1 MSKAQDVLGA
11 ETLITKYIYLLSS
24 HVSEILPSAAEL
36 AAVSSKHFSYV
47 ASVLRG
53 DVIDINKQTS
63 DQLPLSV
70 TDINKQ
76 TSDQLPLSVTDI
88 NKQTSD
94 QLPLSVTDINKQ
106 TSDQL
111 PLSVTD
117 INKQT
122 SDQLPLSVTDINK
135 QTSDQLPLSVT
146 DINKQTSDQLPLSV
160 TDINK
165 QTSDQ
170 LPLSVTDINKQTSD
184 QLPLSVTDINKQK
197 DVLLPELLL
206 SLILLQLE
214 APLLL
219 HHVNWVPLLS
229 PLLDTLDKFNR
240 LAPGGDKDD
249 AEDMAWPGIIAPQHS
264 VPNQKTPEDA
274 PMIRKADL
282 ENHNRD
288 GGLWIVINR
297 KVYDVQDFRAQAPCS
312 SELLQRYAGRDATQ
326 PFHLAAHSPAAREMM
341 QGFFVGHYTEPEQEI
356 AQVMDAHSI
365 ISPLMDVERNLAF
378 LLGLHAHWLGQSTPL
393 QPAEEGE
400 ARRWLN
406 AVFLQGGL
414 QVLQPANPYEE
425 EKGEARSTSSTA
437 GTTPT
442 DPANTPKLEGLH
454 RLALDRATPFLQAL
468 ADNRSTSSK
477 IDLVVSQDSYVQ
489 CYLSLVERQCKQHHL
504 MIPGDFSQEHPVQE
518 VGRLLT
524 AVLIKHHGLG
534 ALVLALIE
542 QATQA
547 VDGYREDCPPEQVE
561 LDSHETRVEPL
572 VQGGV
577 RPGDGQVQ
585 VRQHDINV
593 GTEPRILKETRDS
606 KSWKKNLFLL
616 YEVRSSTSPEV
627 QALQH
632 LQLLHTEPRW
642 RKIVKGLIAD
652 RRLRKH
658 SPPPA
663 KPEDI
668 LNASIQSQS
677 AEGKSKEVEEDE
689 FCAKEEK
696 KDVGGGDADEPWSA
710 VPNLIAHAPGQLFS
724 SPVCENPE
732 KQQQQPPPVVYS
744 PEAMK
749 VTNAIVEFVLQE
761 EGADVDT
768 LRKVLYCQVQRARI
782 RIQGL
787 EMISGL
793 LQKDYLIGSVKYSL
807 MNGWLGLA
815 HKKQVLTED
824 SVYCLN
830 NVQLANPYQK
840 VEVLLA
846 QSRVTSWAVDALREH
861 VLLAHHHPAHSHKL
875 RGKGSLNQGTY
886 SWLRKIPWARFL
898 LAILGMLTGSPHA
911 IEVSL
916 IVNSGV
922 LGLVQTL
929 LRQIGPDTPPCG
941 EATKEVYS
949 IYEDSLQKTSAPS
962 VILSGPELAA
972 MMKIGTR
979 VVRGV
984 DWKWGDQDGLPPGE
998 GRVIGDLGEDGWIRV
1013 QWDNG
1018 STNSYR
1024 MGKEDKDAHPTK
1036 LLKQAS
1042 MTLMRTLAICSGIEG
1057 DHIQASAIRIIS
1069 SLLREIIQLA
1079 NKHSDCS
1086 SPAQLLAVNHH
1097 AQWATLGFVRA
1108 IAYSPA
1114 LCRALSTPAWVH
1126 LLLSMVG
1133 GQDSDITIRLSKQVL
1148 SLRLLRAVLP
1158 SWEVDPSER
1167 LGLLEKLF
1175 HLLGYTALFCP
1186 TDTPLPGNGCDGR
1199 CLARSLQL
1207 RVILIVSLKDL
1218 EAPGIEPGAFRSK
1231 TQLDYGEANKSPDLG
1246 FIISE
1251 PIRREWSRA
1260 GLLVTRLVSL
1270 SSGSHGLCV
1279 LSLAVSRVSLTASQS
1294 SSVAEECIALLRSL
1308 HSLPGWNQ
1316 ALNHILATKLVV
1328 AGDLLT
1334 EGSLFH
1340 IQVNECELEQSTAIQ
1355 SSVNA
1360 ALSVLGGVDSRVRIG
1375 GLVAAE
1381 GLGQGTVCQV
1391 SQHCKLVVQLHDTG
1405 EVRKL
1410 ALGAVVPLPT
1420 AHFNLDKMLMTENM
1434 LDTWATL
1441 VSLITHEYSDRRQPS
1456 CVPGAVNVTLLRTQ
1470 QQRLTAMNAISV
1482 LFRHQMLLRHILR
1495 HRTLES
1501 SASLEALNEGEDLD
1515 PVSETLLVQRLIVK
1529 ATQPS
1534 PLKSTFG
1541 KAELEAA
1548 ALSVSQCLAVEV
1560 RSKMQRGGVNS
1571 KPGGGVNTPA
1581 SETSL
1586 PSPASVSN
1594 RLNKPQSQLVGQL
1607 TEMGFARRS
1616 VESAIKAL
1624 GLKSEVA
1631 PSPETLVGWLLEH
1644 PEQALSNSDTVSSFD
1659 GLSDSDSLSE
1669 EADDTNVSNVDGGA
1683 SAGGYNKRS
1692 DFLSNDEYAI
1702 YIRDNITE
1710 GMLVRCCKT
1719 YEEVHE
1725 GDIGRVL
1732 KVDSEGLH
1740 DLNVQVDWQHKG
1752 STYWVRFIHVEL
1764 AGFLPTAPV
1773 GQHPLKVGDKV
1784 KVKQAVKNP
1793 KYKWGS
1799 VNHSSVGVVTRI
1811 SNNGRDVTVDF
1822 PQQSN
1827 WTGVVSEMEPV
1838 PCCHQGVSCEGCLM
1852 FPVTGPRF
1860 KCKACDNFNY
1870 CEQCFYTKKLHRHS
1884 FSRIVEPGELLTRAT
1899 IGSAAVFAG
1908 KPGRYYRQEMSLAL
1922 NPGLLEDWSKCVKA
1936 LTVSS
1941 RESWAHRLF
1950 DGSDNYW
1957 LSCGAQGKH
1966 WIHLEL
1972 FPDVLVH
1979 SLRMTVD
1986 PADSSYMPSLV
1997 VVNAGDTFA
2006 TMRELS
2012 TVNIR
2017 TTDTVVTLL
2026 ADVKEY
2032 YACVEV
2038 AVKQCRNGGIDCKI
2052 HSLSIVGR
2060 RKTNEG
2066 HVPSSLSFLASDN
2079 DDMQETV
2086 APQKGCLGGLLPK
2099 VLVWGLNDKDQLG
2112 GLKGSK
2118 VKMPVYS
2125 DSLSSLKP
2133 VHISGGSK
2141 SLFIVS
2147 LEGKVYACGEGTNGR
2162 LGLGH
2167 SNNISSPRQITALAQ
2182 YVVKKVSVHSGG
2194 KHAMALTLDGKVFS
2208 WGEGEDGKLGH
2219 NNRLSM
2225 DKPCLVE
2232 AFKSKRVRDIACGS
2246 NHSAAITSSGELY
2259 TWGLGEYGRLGH
2271 GDNITQLKPKLVSN
2285 NQEVPGADYTR
2296 GRRSQV
2302 QNTLESGGPRCRL
2315 LLESGGPRRSKVQTT
2330 LESGGPK
2337 FDVCMFQVKGLLGV
2351 RVVQVACGSR
2361 DAQTLALSDE
2371 GMVFSWGDGDFGKLG
2386 RGGSDGCSTPHNV
2399 ERLNNM
2405 GVCQIEC
2412 GAQFSLALT
2421 KSGQVWT
2428 WGKGDYFRLGHGS
2441 EQHVR
2446 KPTVVE
2452 GLRGKKIIH
2461 VAVGALHCLS
2471 VTDTGQVFAWGDN
2484 DHGQQGNGTTT
2495 VNRKPALVHGLED
2508 AHLNRVACGSSHSVA
2523 WSMYDPQPAS
2533 RHEPVLFLTSTDP
2546 LGATVLGVNEAVSDD
2561 KAPGQKSSV
2570 PQGSGKKPSLSLS
2583 KMILSLES
2591 SGAKQHA
2598 LQHVLNA
2605 LQVLHAR
2612 DAVVAALSSHA
2623 SFTAGT
2629 KISATPD
2636 TPPEGAVSQASV
2648 GAGAVFEEGLEIA
2661 QGGGEAPA
2669 SVAEVVGLSSHS
2681 TPESDHS
2688 PMAAFPSLS
2697 SSVSISSR
2705 ASKMSASAMSVIA
2718 ATMTSNAQ
2726 VVGQPD
2732 ETFPLQPNLDE
2743 FSGLL
2748 GQDDARMLVDLLKLA
2763 VAGRAVDMAKETVVN
2778 VLIAMGSANPDIR
2791 DMLVEH
2797 CVTELED
2804 VSLNTHSI
2812 HLAPQPVVQESSHP
2826 YVDDVSLSGHVKIP
2840 VPPQLPPLT
2849 YCCVPSGAKSLRIEF
2864 DRQCSTERRHDPLT
2878 IMDGTGRCVS
2888 TRSGREW
2895 SDWSSE
2901 IRIPGEEMRWKFAS
2915 DGSVNGWGWK
2925 FTVYPLVTYC
2935 GPQERSSDRAIL
2947 SQPSVE
2953 LVMCLLDSRLNLSS
2967 DRILVTR
2974 LATALA
2980 SCAQLS
2986 SLAAPQRMWALH
2998 KLRRL
3003 MVSRLGR
3010 LLDIPGL
3017 LKMEQTTDS
3026 ALPALVKG
3034 LPQAL
3039 LRQYEYE
3046 DPIVRSGKHL
3056 MHSDFFKV
3064 LVALACDLGL
3074 DSLPCCSENHKW
3086 SWFRRYCMAARVA
3099 GALVGRTALPHSFC
3113 VEVRKKISE
3122 MLNESG
3128 VLVLDHEDH
3137 ECFKQFHDEQ
3147 LLLWLH
3153 RRPED
3158 WTLSWNGSGTIY
3170 GWGHNHRGQLGGVEG
3185 AKVKL
3190 PTSCEAL
3197 SALRPMQL
3205 VGGEQTLLAV
3215 TADGKV
3221 YATGYGAGGRLGIG
3235 GTDSVMMPTLIE
3247 SIQHI
3252 CIKKVAVNS
3261 GGKHCLAL
3269 TAEGEVYSWGEG
3281 DDGKL
3286 GHGSRSSCERPRLVE
3301 MLKGKEI
3308 VDIACGGAHSAA
3320 ITAKREVYT
3329 WGKGRYGRLGHG
3341 DSEDQLKPKLVE
3353 ALLGS
3358 RVMDIACGSGDAQTL
3373 CITDDDN
3380 VWSWGD
3386 GDYGKLGRGGSDGC
3400 KDGAM
3405 HSFPPVQVPMK
3416 IESLAGL
3423 GVIKV
3428 ECGSQFSVALTRS
3441 GSVYTWGKGDYHRL
3455 GHGTDDH
3462 VRRPRKVAAL
3472 QGKKIICIATGSL
3485 HCVACSDQGEVYTW
3499 GDNDEGQ
3506 LGDGTT
3512 NAIQRP
3518 RLVVALQAKKISHVA
3533 CGSAHTLAWS
3543 TTKPVSAT
3551 RLPPGAPLE
3560 YDLVRDM
3567 PLVVLRNRLVLLH
3580 HFSELFCPVTAMFP
3594 VEGEGSLDT
3603 LRGILVSSTKEATF
3617 RKVKDTRLGRDV
3629 ESTPLW
3635 CSQYDEN
3642 IGVVQATMVRD
3653 RQHGP
3658 VIELNRIQ
3666 VKRARGKGGLAG
3678 PDGIKSV
3685 LGQMVSKMS
3694 LLTQEALFLPH
3705 RVWKVKFVGES
3716 VDDCGG
3722 GYSESITEMCEEL
3735 QNGALPLLIVT
3746 PNGRDEAGTN
3756 RDCFL
3761 LNPMAKS
3768 PLHLN
3773 MFRFLGVLM
3782 GIAIRT
3788 GSPLS
3793 LNLAEPVWK
3802 QLAGMTLTPADLTE
3816 VDRDYVP
3823 GLLCIRDM
3831 EPDDKVFHTLEM
3843 PFSTPSAYGNDVPLS
3858 TRYRRIMPENR
3869 LEYVKLA
3876 LNYRL
3881 HEFDEQVKAVKEGMA
3896 RVVPVPL
3903 VSLFSGYELQTMVCG
3918 SPDIPLALLKSVA
3931 TYKERR
3937 VRVKLNRRCTLP
3949 VIEHLP
3955 LSHTGTGTT
3964 SLVTGVEA
3972 SSALVQWFWD
3982 VMEEFTNQERSLFLR
3997 FVWGRTRLPRTIADF
4012 RGRDFV
4018 LQVLDKYNPADHFL
4032 PESYTC
4038 FFLLKMPR
4046 YSCKVSSSV
4055 DWGPRQSWEQPH
4067 NLAVLQ
4073 EKLKYAIHFCK
4084 SIDTDEYARVAM
4096 PGSGAASSNCD
4107 SDDVDSIASDQLGS
4121 FL

>member
-1 MSKAQDVLGA
+1 
-11 ETLITKYIYLLSS
+11 
-24 HVSEILPSAAEL
+24 
-36 AAVSSKHFSYV
+36 
-47 ASVLRG
+47 
-53 DVIDINKQTS
+53 
-63 DQLPLSV
+63 
-70 TDINKQ
+70 
-76 TSDQLPLSVTDI
+76 
-88 NKQTSD
+88 
-94 QLPLSVTDINKQ
+94 
-106 TSDQL
+106 
-111 PLSVTD
+111 
-117 INKQT
+117 
-122 SDQLPLSVTDINK
+122 
-135 QTSDQLPLSVT
+135 
-146 DINKQTSDQLPLSV
+146 
-160 TDINK
+160 
-165 QTSDQ
+165 
-170 LPLSVTDINKQTSD
+170 
-184 QLPLSVTDINKQK
+184 
-197 DVLLPELLL
+197 
-206 SLILLQLE
+206 
-214 APLLL
+214 
-219 HHVNWVPLLS
+219 
-229 PLLDTLDKFNR
+229 
-240 LAPGGDKDD
+240 
-249 AEDMAWPGIIAPQHS
+249 
-264 VPNQKTPEDA
+264 
-274 PMIRKADL
+274 
-282 ENHNRD
+282 
-288 GGLWIVINR
+288 
-297 KVYDVQDFRAQAPCS
+297 
-312 SELLQRYAGRDATQ
+312 
-326 PFHLAAHSPAAREMM
+326 
-341 QGFFVGHYTEPEQEI
+341 
-356 AQVMDAHSI
+356 
-365 ISPLMDVERNLAF
+365 
-378 LLGLHAHWLGQSTPL
+378 
-393 QPAEEGE
+393 
-400 ARRWLN
+400 
-406 AVFLQGGL
+406 
-414 QVLQPANPYEE
+414 
-425 EKGEARSTSSTA
+425 
-437 GTTPT
+437 
-442 DPANTPKLEGLH
+442 
-454 RLALDRATPFLQAL
+454 
-468 ADNRSTSSK
+468 
-477 IDLVVSQDSYVQ
+477 
-489 CYLSLVERQCKQHHL
+489 
-504 MIPGDFSQEHPVQE
+504 
-518 VGRLLT
+518 
-524 AVLIKHHGLG
+524 
-534 ALVLALIE
+534 
-542 QATQA
+542 
-547 VDGYREDCPPEQVE
+547 
-561 LDSHETRVEPL
+561 
-572 VQGGV
+572 
-577 RPGDGQVQ
+577 
-585 VRQHDINV
+585 
-593 GTEPRILKETRDS
+593 
-606 KSWKKNLFLL
+606 
-616 YEVRSSTSPEV
+616 
-627 QALQH
+627 
-632 LQLLHTEPRW
+632 
-642 RKIVKGLIAD
+642 
-652 RRLRKH
+652 
-658 SPPPA
+658 
-663 KPEDI
+663 
-668 LNASIQSQS
+668 
-677 AEGKSKEVEEDE
+677 
-689 FCAKEEK
+689 
-696 KDVGGGDADEPWSA
+696 
-710 VPNLIAHAPGQLFS
+710 
-724 SPVCENPE
+724 
-732 KQQQQPPPVVYS
+732 
-744 PEAMK
+744 
-749 VTNAIVEFVLQE
+749 
-761 EGADVDT
+761 
-768 LRKVLYCQVQRARI
+768 
-782 RIQGL
+782 
-787 EMISGL
+787 
-793 LQKDYLIGSVKYSL
+793 
-807 MNGWLGLA
+807 
-815 HKKQVLTED
+815 
-824 SVYCLN
+824 
-830 NVQLANPYQK
+830 
-840 VEVLLA
+840 
-846 QSRVTSWAVDALREH
+846 
-861 VLLAHHHPAHSHKL
+861 
-875 RGKGSLNQGTY
+875 
-886 SWLRKIPWARFL
+886 
-898 LAILGMLTGSPHA
+898 
-911 IEVSL
+911 
-916 IVNSGV
+916 
-922 LGLVQTL
+922 
-929 LRQIGPDTPPCG
+929 
-941 EATKEVYS
+941 
-949 IYEDSLQKTSAPS
+949 
-962 VILSGPELAA
+962 
-972 MMKIGTR
+972 
-979 VVRGV
+979 
-984 DWKWGDQDGLPPGE
+984 
-998 GRVIGDLGEDGWIRV
+998 
-1013 QWDNG
+1013 
-1018 STNSYR
+1018 
-1024 MGKEDKDAHPTK
+1024 
-1036 LLKQAS
+1036 
-1042 MTLMRTLAICSGIEG
+1042 
-1057 DHIQASAIRIIS
+1057 
-1069 SLLREIIQLA
+1069 
-1079 NKHSDCS
+1079 
-1086 SPAQLLAVNHH
+1086 
-1097 AQWATLGFVRA
+1097 
-1108 IAYSPA
+1108 
-1114 LCRALSTPAWVH
+1114 
-1126 LLLSMVG
+1126 
-1133 GQDSDITIRLSKQVL
+1133 
-1148 SLRLLRAVLP
+1148 
-1158 SWEVDPSER
+1158 
-1167 LGLLEKLF
+1167 
-1175 HLLGYTALFCP
+1175 
-1186 TDTPLPGNGCDGR
+1186 
-1199 CLARSLQL
+1199 
-1207 RVILIVSLKDL
+1207 
-1218 EAPGIEPGAFRSK
+1218 
-1231 TQLDYGEANKSPDLG
+1231 
-1246 FIISE
+1246 
-1251 PIRREWSRA
+1251 
-1260 GLLVTRLVSL
+1260 
-1270 SSGSHGLCV
+1270 
-1279 LSLAVSRVSLTASQS
+1279 
-1294 SSVAEECIALLRSL
+1294 
-1308 HSLPGWNQ
+1308 
-1316 ALNHILATKLVV
+1316 
-1328 AGDLLT
+1328 
-1334 EGSLFH
+1334 
-1340 IQVNECELEQSTAIQ
+1340 
-1355 SSVNA
+1355 
-1360 ALSVLGGVDSRVRIG
+1360 
-1375 GLVAAE
+1375 
-1381 GLGQGTVCQV
+1381 
-1391 SQHCKLVVQLHDTG
+1391 
-1405 EVRKL
+1405 
-1410 ALGAVVPLPT
+1410 
-1420 AHFNLDKMLMTENM
+1420 
-1434 LDTWATL
+1434 
-1441 VSLITHEYSDRRQPS
+1441 
-1456 CVPGAVNVTLLRTQ
+1456 
-1470 QQRLTAMNAISV
+1470 MNAIAV

-1515 PVSETLLVQRLIVK
+1515 PVSETLLVQRLIIK

-1560 RSKMQRGGVNS
+1560 RSKMQRGGANS

-1594 RLNKPQSQLVGQL
+1594 KLNKPQSPLVGQL

-1644 PEQALSNSDTVSSFD
+1644 PEQALSNSDT
-1659 GLSDSDSLSE
+1659 
-1669 EADDTNVSNVDGGA
+1669 GA

-1764 AGFLPTAPV
+1764 AGFLPTAVV

-1884 FSRIVEPGELLTRAT
+1884 FSRIVEPGELTRT
-1899 IGSAAVFAG
+1899 RVGSAAVFAG

-1997 VVNAGDTFA
+1997 VVNAGDTFT

-2052 HSLSIVGR
+2052 HSLGIVGR
-2060 RKTNEG
+2060 RKTNDG
-2066 HVPSSLSFLASDN
+2066 HAPSSLSFLASDN
-2079 DDMQETV
+2079 DDMQVLSERTRGGGLHLESPRSPRNNSHAWNTFEKTVQNAHRACSARFTCLEQERERVLAGQTSGQGSNAGLVQWCPGWKVFLGSWSPVVSRQQGQVLETV

-2219 NNRLSM
+2219 NNRLSV

-2246 NHSAAITSSGELY
+2246 NHSAAIMSSGELY

-2271 GDNITQLKPKLVSN
+2271 GDNITQLKPKL
-2285 NQEVPGADYTR
+2285 
-2296 GRRSQV
+2296 
-2302 QNTLESGGPRCRL
+2302 
-2315 LLESGGPRRSKVQTT
+2315 
-2330 LESGGPK
+2330 
-2337 FDVCMFQVKGLLGV
+2337 VKGLLGV

-2421 KSGQVWT
+2421 RSGQVWT

-2471 VTDTGQVFAWGDN
+2471 VTDTGQVYAWGDN

-2508 AHLNRVACGSSHSVA
+2508 VHLNRVACGSSHSVA

-2546 LGATVLGVNEAVSDD
+2546 LGATVLGVNEAMSDD
-2561 KAPGQKSSV
+2561 KAPGQKSSA
-2570 PQGSGKKPSLSLS
+2570 PQGPGKKPSLSLS

-2623 SFTAGT
+2623 SFTAGA

-2636 TPPEGAVSQASV
+2636 TPAEGAVSQASV
-2648 GAGAVFEEGLEIA
+2648 GVGAVFEEGLEIA

-2763 VAGRAVDMAKETVVN
+2763 VAGRAVDMAKETIVN

-2804 VSLNTHSI
+2804 VTLNTHSI

-2826 YVDDVSLSGHVKIP
+2826 YADDVSLSGHVKIP
-2840 VPPQLPPLT
+2840 
-2849 YCCVPSGAKSLRIEF
+2849 GAKGLRIEF
-2864 DRQCSTERRHDPLT
+2864 DRQCSTERRHDPLA

-2901 IRIPGEEMRWKFAS
+2901 IRIPGEEMRWKFTS

-3099 GALVGRTALPHSFC
+3099 GALVGRTTLPHSFC

-3128 VLVLDHEDH
+3128 VLVLDHENH

-3197 SALRPMQL
+3197 SALRPVQL
-3205 VGGEQTLLAV
+3205 VGGEQTLMAV

-3400 KDGAM
+3400 K
-3405 HSFPPVQVPMK
+3405 VPMK

-3472 QGKKIICIATGSL
+3472 QGKKIICIATGFEGKLEIHKILDPIHLWYRLTDRGVSVGELTQDPSGSVLFLSGSL

-3518 RLVVALQAKKISHVA
+3518 RLVVALQILGEGGSSETAAPTPSRDPGPWWLYRSVDTRGGWQLGDPGSWWLYRSVDTRGGWQLVVALQAKKISHVA

-3617 RKVKDTRLGRDV
+3617 RK
-3629 ESTPLW
+3629 
-3635 CSQYDEN
+3635 
-3642 IGVVQATMVRD
+3642 VVQATMVRD

-3931 TYKERR
+3931 TYK
-3937 VRVKLNRRCTLP
+3937 
-3949 VIEHLP
+3949 
-3955 LSHTGTGTT
+3955 
-3964 SLVTGVEA
+3964 GVEA
-3972 SSALVQWFWD
+3972 SSPLVQWFWD

-4018 LQVLDKYNPADHFL
+4018 LQVTTLFLYFLLYIQTGSGQVQPRGPLPAVVLTNDCLFQVLDKYNPADHFPPSFWTSTIPRTTSCVVLTNDCPFQVLDKYNPADHFL

-4055 DWGPRQSWEQPH
+4055 DWGHSPTTRRC
-4067 NLAVLQ
+4067 LYYTAVLQ